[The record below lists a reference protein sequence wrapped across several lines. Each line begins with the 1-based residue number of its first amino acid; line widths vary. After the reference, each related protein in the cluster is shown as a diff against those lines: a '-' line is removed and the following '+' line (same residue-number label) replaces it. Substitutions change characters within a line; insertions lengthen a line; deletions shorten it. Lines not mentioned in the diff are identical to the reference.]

1 MMNHYIAAQHS
12 ERIKLA
18 KEWLSCHTTSKK
30 NETPKDSKQQEEQD
44 QN

>member
-1 MMNHYIAAQHS
+1 MNHYIAAQYS

-18 KEWLSCHTTSKK
+18 KEWLNCHTPSKK
-30 NETPKDSKQQEEQD
+30 NETPNIKEQEEQD

>member
-1 MMNHYIAAQHS
+1 MNHYIAAQHS

-18 KEWLSCHTTSKK
+18 KEWLNCHTTKQNKK
-30 NETPKDSKQQEEQD
+30 NETPKEQDEQD